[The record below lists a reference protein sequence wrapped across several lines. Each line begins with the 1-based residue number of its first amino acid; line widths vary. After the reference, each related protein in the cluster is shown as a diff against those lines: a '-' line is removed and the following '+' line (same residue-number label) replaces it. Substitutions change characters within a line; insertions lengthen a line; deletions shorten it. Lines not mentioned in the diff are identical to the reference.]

1 MNNSQNHMPVFEV
14 NTTQLVVG
22 AVLFGAGGLLG
33 LAGIIT
39 GSSAMMSACRR
50 WFQELEVPPSDV
62 VRHKWGQT
70 KAATMAGAHAW
81 QHHNNGIPAHS
92 SHA

>member
-1 MNNSQNHMPVFEV
+1 
-14 NTTQLVVG
+14 
-22 AVLFGAGGLLG
+22 
-33 LAGIIT
+33 
-39 GSSAMMSACRR
+39 MMSACRR